1 MNKSDYQKELSKCT
15 KCGACKSLCPTYL
28 SVLNET
34 MGARGRVLMLGGFT
48 KNELAPTAGLSD
60 DIFSCILCEACKDQC
75 PIGIDIPEVIY
86 EGRKMLRGSFKRG
99 GFIRLAARLSMD
111 RLDTAFAVLK
121 IIRKLFLRPLYGTG
135 WFRYIPPVASTPF
148 RKSVRLYKNI
158 KRKGRVAIFAGCS
171 VNYLHPNLGKS
182 LYNVLVS
189 KGYETVVLKG
199 EVCCGAPMRSIGLE
213 EEAIDLAKKNI
224 ELFKKLRVEATL
236 CLCPTCTMVIK
247 NQYPVIAGDSIPNV
261 MDVNEFFARNNIT
274 EGLELPE
281 SIVTY
286 HDPCHLSY
294 GLGVRKEPRE
304 ILKSIKG
311 LSLVEMEGS
320 EECCG
325 FGGFFS
331 TFFKELSRDIG
342 RKKIDRIKKTGAG
355 TVVTSC
361 PGCMMQFEDIIR
373 SSKGPKIS
381 IKHIVEVV
389 DEAMHG

>member
-1 MNKSDYQKELSKCT
+1 
-15 KCGACKSLCPTYL
+15 
-28 SVLNET
+28 

-48 KNELAPTAGLSD
+48 NHDLPPTAGLSE

-86 EGRKMLRGSFKRG
+86 EGRTMLRGSFKRG
-99 GFIRLAARLSMD
+99 RILRKAARLSMP
-111 RLDTAFAVLK
+111 RLDTAFTLLK
-121 IIRKLFLRPLYGTG
+121 IMRRLFFKPLYSTRL
-135 WFRYIPPVASTPF
+135 FRYIPPVASTPF

-158 KRKGRVAIFAGCS
+158 KRTGRVAIFAGCS
-171 VNYLHPNLGKS
+171 VNHLHPNLGKA

-213 EEAIDLAKKNI
+213 DEAVDLAKKNI
-224 ELFKKLRVEATL
+224 ELFKKLRVDATL

-247 NQYPVIAGDSIPNV
+247 KQYPVIAGDSIPNV
-261 MDVNEFFARNNIT
+261 MDVNEFFTEYGIT
-274 EGLELPE
+274 EGLEMPE

-294 GLGVRKEPRE
+294 GLGIRKEPRE
-304 ILKSIKG
+304 ILNGIKG
-311 LSLVEMEGS
+311 IRLVEMESS

-331 TFFKELSRDIG
+331 IFFKELSRKIG
-342 RKKIDRIKKTGAG
+342 SKKIDMIKKTRAG

-361 PGCMMQFEDIIR
+361 PGCMMQIEDILR
-373 SSKGPKIS
+373 ASKNSDIS